1 MRKQKRISFFSAKK
15 GWIEILEAFFA
26 IMLVAVFLIIV
37 LNNNSSK
44 EGDNFAYEV
53 YQIQISILRE
63 IQISDTLR
71 EDIASA
77 VEPLPIEW
85 DDARFPQSVKNKII
99 ERTPNYLECEGKICE
114 TTGECNPPEIKGK
127 DVYANFVTITT
138 TLGEE
143 VFRKIN
149 LFCWTK

>member
-1 MRKQKRISFFSAKK
+1 MVINMKNKR

-37 LNNNSSK
+37 LNNSNK
-44 EGDNFAYEV
+44 EGDDFAYEV

-63 IQISDTLR
+63 IQINDTMR

-77 VEPLPIEW
+77 EEPLPIEW
-85 DDARFPQSVKNKII
+85 DDSRFPESVKNKIL
-99 ERTPNYLECEGKICE
+99 ERTPNYLECVGKICN
-114 TTGECNPPEIKGK
+114 TIGECNPPEIKGK

-149 LFCWTK
+149 LFCWNK

>member
-1 MRKQKRISFFSAKK
+1 MVINMKNKR

-37 LNNNSSK
+37 LNNSNK
-44 EGDNFAYEV
+44 DEENFAYEV

-63 IQISDTLR
+63 IQINDTFR
-71 EDIASA
+71 EDIALA
-77 VEPLPIEW
+77 EEPLPIEW
-85 DDARFPQSVKNKII
+85 DDARFPESIKNKII
-99 ERTPNYLECEGKICE
+99 ERTPNYLECIGKICD
-114 TTGECNPPEIKGK
+114 TTGECNPPEIQKK
-127 DVYANFVTITT
+127 DIYANFVTITT

-149 LFCWTK
+149 LFCWNK